1 MKEFDSIREIAK
13 EDHWDYH
20 HQKAPAESLVK
31 AGYQLS
37 EKIKEWLAEFPEHP
51 SQEQLLPYY
60 FDLLHFL
67 KVSEFYDD
75 HYETTVEK
83 TYRDLIVKEFCIDP
97 SLFLEQSLDK
107 GRSSILFLRVF
118 HPYLIIRK
126 HWADKKSRLQT
137 AESFSRRKP
146 ASFHRKLL
154 RDDLSKKGTKSG
166 TIS

>member
-1 MKEFDSIREIAK
+1 MKEFDTIREIAK

-83 TYRDLIVKEFCIDP
+83 RI
-97 SLFLEQSLDK
+97 
-107 GRSSILFLRVF
+107 
-118 HPYLIIRK
+118 
-126 HWADKKSRLQT
+126 
-137 AESFSRRKP
+137 
-146 ASFHRKLL
+146 
-154 RDDLSKKGTKSG
+154 
-166 TIS
+166 TI